1 MSDSPTVIRA
11 DWPAPEGIVAFTTT
25 CAGGVSEGPYASF
38 NLGERCGDQPAAVAH
53 NRRLLQAELLLGQ
66 TPVWLKQVHGTH
78 IVDLTENRDVEP
90 EADGS
95 MSDLRDYSCVV
106 LTADCLPVLL
116 LSADGAVGA
125 AVHCGWR
132 GLKAGVLHNAV
143 EALPAPARNTLAW
156 LGPAIGQKA
165 FEVGPEVRDAFLDR
179 NPEHGQA
186 FEPGQGD
193 RWHAD
198 LYLLARQVLAR
209 AGVQHI
215 FGGGWCT
222 YSDPRF
228 YSYRRSGVCG
238 RMATVLARVS
248 P

>member
-1 MSDSPTVIRA
+1 MSSLPTVIRA
-11 DWPAPEGIVAFTTT
+11 DWPAPKDIVAFTTT

-38 NLGERCGDQPAAVAH
+38 NLGARCGDEPDAVAE
-53 NRRLLQAELLLGQ
+53 NRTLLQSGLLGGQ
-66 TPVWLKQVHGTH
+66 TCRWLKQVHGTR
-78 IVDLTENRDVEP
+78 IVDLRADLENEP
-90 EADGS
+90 EADAS
-95 MSDLRDYSCVV
+95 MGDLKDFSCVV

-116 LSADGAVGA
+116 VSADGAVGA

-132 GLKAGVLHNAV
+132 GLQAGVLQKAV
-143 EALPAPARNTLAW
+143 ESLPAAGEDTLAW
-156 LGPAIGQKA
+156 LGPAISQAA
-165 FEVGPEVRDAFLDR
+165 FEVGPEVRDAFVLSKT
-179 NPEHGQA
+179 EHQRA

-209 AGVQHI
+209 AGVRQI

-238 RMATVLARVS
+238 RMATVLARAG